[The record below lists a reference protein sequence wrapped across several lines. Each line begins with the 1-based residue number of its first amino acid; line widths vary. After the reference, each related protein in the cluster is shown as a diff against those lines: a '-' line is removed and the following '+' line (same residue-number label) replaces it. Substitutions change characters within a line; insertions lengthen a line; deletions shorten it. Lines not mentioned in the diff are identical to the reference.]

1 MARTLQQ
8 IILTRLSLW
17 QTLTL
22 KSTNEIF
29 TDKKVQFMVNR
40 FWIERHEIMGYLI
53 LLKILSIST
62 LTIKSSKEMLK
73 VLIKSI

>member
-8 IILTRLSLW
+8 IILTKLSLW

-22 KSTNEIF
+22 KSANEIF
-29 TDKKVQFMVNR
+29 TDKKVEFMVNR

-53 LLKILSIST
+53 LLKILSICT
-62 LTIKSSKEMLK
+62 NN
-73 VLIKSI
+73 

>member
-1 MARTLQQ
+1 MAKTLQQ
-8 IILTRLSLW
+8 IILTKLSLW

-22 KSTNEIF
+22 KSANEIF
-29 TDKKVQFMVNR
+29 TDKKVEFMVNR